1 LNSSILVPKKQNTKV
16 TMENQK
22 KKNEKKKKQTRNTK
36 EHVVGASHER

>member
-22 KKNEKKKKQTRNTK
+22 KKKKKNKQTRNTK